1 MPQVRI
7 NMIKGR
13 SQAEKLAVSRAV
25 HQAMV
30 KNLGIPAT
38 DANHRIVEFEREDW
52 ILPEGK
58 SERFVL
64 IEMTLFAGRSQEAKG
79 AFYAEATAGLVA
91 LGVPGDDV
99 LIVLVEG
106 PRENW
111 GMRGGQ
117 RADQVDMGYKVGV

>member
-25 HQAMV
+25 HEAMV
-30 KNLGIPAT
+30 KALGIPEA
-38 DANHRIVEFEREDW
+38 DANHRIVEFEPEDW

-64 IEMTLFAGRSQEAKG
+64 IEATLFAGRSKQAKG
-79 AFYAEATAGLVA
+79 DFYAAATAGLEA

-99 LIVLVEG
+99 LIVLIEG

-117 RADQVDMGYKVGV
+117 RADQIDMGYRVGV